1 MDIASNTH
9 KCSCGYKIG
18 DQMITAKTRYSK
30 MGLFWLSMAY
40 SAKPIEV
47 VFQCQKCGEII
58 DRTDDPEI
66 IEKYRFNSDILNE

>member
-1 MDIASNTH
+1 MEEGHETPR
-9 KCSCGYKIG
+9 CSCGFTIG

-30 MGLFWLSMAY
+30 MGLLWLSMAY

-58 DRTDDPEI
+58 DRTDDPEV

>member
-1 MDIASNTH
+1 MDKGTKLR
-9 KCSCGYKIG
+9 KCSCGYSVG
-18 DQMITAKTRYSK
+18 DPMITAKTRYSK

-47 VFQCQKCGEII
+47 VFQCQNCGEII

>member
-1 MDIASNTH
+1 MDKETKLH
-9 KCSCGYKIG
+9 KCLCGYTTG
-18 DQMITAKTRYSK
+18 DPMITAKTRYSK

-47 VFQCQKCGEII
+47 VFQCQNCGEII